1 MDVFCREG
9 LGDSGRQKVDTSQQH
24 VLEAQKASYILDS
37 VKKGQQ
43 GEGGDCPP
51 LLCPC
56 EAPSGVRHT
65 GQGPP
70 AQERQG
76 AVGVG

>member
-1 MDVFCREG
+1 MSQQRALAALYSG
-9 LGDSGRQKVDTSQQH
+9 LRQK
-24 VLEAQKASYILDS
+24 KG
-37 VKKGQQ
+37 GQQ